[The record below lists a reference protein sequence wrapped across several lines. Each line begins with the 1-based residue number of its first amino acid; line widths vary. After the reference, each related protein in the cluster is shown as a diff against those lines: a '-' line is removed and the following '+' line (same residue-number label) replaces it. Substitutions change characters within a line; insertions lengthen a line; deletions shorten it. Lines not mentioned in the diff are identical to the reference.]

1 VSFCKAAAAAEP
13 SQAKREWNGFL
24 SLAFADVDAAKTGM
38 ITPDQF
44 DELCEQVARLPRRFG
59 LAPSWEE
66 EYGGS
71 RDKRTAARKAM
82 FDAIDTMHGPARG
95 WIGPAQFIHWAT
107 EHVAKKT
114 SGNVEAKSASG
125 KMVDFYHVEDYD
137 KDAFLK
143 AIKTAISDRK
153 SPEFTRLYEF
163 LLTVFVEE
171 DLACQGV
178 VNRDGFERLVN
189 RAAFVPR
196 QFGLAPPAASAE
208 RIEELYKGM
217 EDSRLKGITFRKFLD
232 WSVKHLETKV
242 A

>member
-1 VSFCKAAAAAEP
+1 MEVAKKRGLQHARRCSMLLTPCTVQHAAGLDLP
-13 SQAKREWNGFL
+13 NSSTGPL
-24 SLAFADVDAAKTGM
+24 SM
-38 ITPDQF
+38 WQ
-44 DELCEQVARLPRRFG
+44 
-59 LAPSWEE
+59 
-66 EYGGS
+66 
-71 RDKRTAARKAM
+71 
-82 FDAIDTMHGPARG
+82 
-95 WIGPAQFIHWAT
+95 
-107 EHVAKKT
+107 KKT
-114 SGNVEAKSASG
+114 SGNVEARSASG
-125 KMVDFYHVEDYD
+125 KMVDFYHVENYD

-171 DLACQGV
+171 DHACRGV

-196 QFGLAPPAASAE
+196 QFGLAPPTASAE
-208 RIEELYKGM
+208 RIEELYQGM

-242 A
+242 ASATR